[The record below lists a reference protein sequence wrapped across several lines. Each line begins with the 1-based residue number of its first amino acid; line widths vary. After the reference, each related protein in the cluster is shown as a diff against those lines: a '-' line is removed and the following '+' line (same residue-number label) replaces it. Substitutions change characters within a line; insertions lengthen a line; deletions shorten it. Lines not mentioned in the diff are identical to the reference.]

1 LGVFAGILAGLRGKK
16 TGPAPENAGLV
27 LKEKPIPGAGGRKN
41 KPRLQIP
48 GLGELKKTRQE
59 EASGPAKKTKPP
71 KGEAAGRETLLA
83 VQVSGQNQIQ
93 NPAAAAADAV
103 PEGFS
108 PDPVSRDPLS
118 QGPASQDPA
127 LQSPGKKPAPRGFS
141 DHPVSLGNQEIPAA
155 PVREEG
161 RRASGPEGK
170 ESEAGEGR
178 EGARKSGRR
187 RDRLRLELRDLRH
200 GDSVDPAPRDGA
212 AAPSGAER
220 EIVVD
225 LRSSRERPGNFSGHA
240 ERAAGEERFDQ
251 ILSRELNG
259 GLQAD
264 IIKQAAIVLRDGG
277 EGTIKLSLQPQTLGK
292 VKIHLEMAENKVSG
306 HIFVETE
313 EALRVFEREIRSLE
327 QGFRD
332 SGFGEVSF
340 STALDYRNNGKQWR
354 NAEPG
359 PFYSRRF
366 TASGY
371 DTGSGLGTAEA
382 SGGFGFSAV
391 NMLV

>member
-1 LGVFAGILAGLRGKK
+1 MLLPV
-16 TGPAPENAGLV
+16 
-27 LKEKPIPGAGGRKN
+27 
-41 KPRLQIP
+41 
-48 GLGELKKTRQE
+48 QE
-59 EASGPAKKTKPP
+59 P
-71 KGEAAGRETLLA
+71 
-83 VQVSGQNQIQ
+83 GQNHIRT
-93 NPAAAAADAV
+93 PAAVTAMDTAAEV
-103 PEGFS
+103 LPEGFS
-108 PDPVSRDPLS
+108 
-118 QGPASQDPA
+118 ADPA
-127 LQSPGKKPAPRGFS
+127 AHEPEKKPVLREKA
-141 DHPVSLGNQEIPAA
+141 DHAGPLQNQEIPVVPLRGESHRAA
-155 PVREEG
+155 GLEG
-161 RRASGPEGK
+161 TEP
-170 ESEAGEGR
+170 EAGEGR
-178 EGARKSGRR
+178 EGVRKSGRR
-187 RDRLRLELRDLRH
+187 RDRVRLEVRDFRH
-200 GDSVDPAPRDGA
+200 GDPADPAPRDST

-225 LRSSRERPGNFSGHA
+225 LRSSRERPGNFSRGTETVPA
-240 ERAAGEERFDQ
+240 EERFDQ
-251 ILSRELNG
+251 ILARELNG

-332 SGFGEVSF
+332 SGFGEVSL
-340 STALDYRNNGKQWR
+340 STALDYRNDGRQWR

-359 PFYSRRF
+359 PFYSQRF

-371 DTGSGLGTAEA
+371 DTGSGLDTAEV
-382 SGGFGFSAV
+382 SGGFGFSAI